1 MKKCSII
8 TIERQYASGGSE
20 IGRLAAEK
28 LGIKCYGHE
37 ILDIAAERIGMSR
50 EYLREIEE
58 SATSSM
64 LYSMIMAPNASMRT
78 TDMVPPADKLFI
90 AETEVINEI
99 ADRGESC
106 IIIGR
111 AAGHVLEEREDCLR
125 VFIYSDKDARVR
137 RAVNEYGISEKE
149 VGSVLKRYDKRRAN
163 FYNMNC
169 ALGWEDREAYDLM
182 LDSSKLGIDG
192 CVAVILAAAGNI
204 G

>member
-78 TDMVPPADKLFI
+78 ADMVPPADKLFI

-111 AAGHVLEEREDCLR
+111 AAGHILEEREDCLR

-149 VGSVLKRYDKRRAN
+149 AGSVLKRYDKRRAN

>member
-90 AETEVINEI
+90 AETEIINEI

-111 AAGHVLEEREDCLR
+111 AAGHLLEEREDCLR

>member
-111 AAGHVLEEREDCLR
+111 AAGHVLEDREDCLR

-137 RAVNEYGISEKE
+137 RAVNEYGVSEKE
-149 VGSVLKRYDKRRAN
+149 AGSVLKRYDKRRAN

>member
-64 LYSMIMAPNASMRT
+64 LYSMIMSPNASMRT

-125 VFIYSDKDARVR
+125 VFIYSDKGARVR

-149 VGSVLKRYDKRRAN
+149 AGSVLKRYDKRRAN

>member
-1 MKKCSII
+1 MKKRTII
-8 TIERQYASGGSE
+8 TIERQYASGGSR
-20 IGRLAAEK
+20 IGRMVAEK

-50 EYLREIEE
+50 EFLREIEE

-64 LYSMIMAPNASMRT
+64 LYSMIMTPGATMRA

-99 ADRGESC
+99 ADSGESC
-106 IIIGR
+106 VIIGR
-111 AAGHVLEEREDCLR
+111 AAGHILEERGDCLR
-125 VFIYSDKDARVR
+125 VFIHSNKEARIR

-169 ALGWEDREAYDLM
+169 ALGWEDREAYDVI

-192 CVAVILAAAGNI
+192 CAAIILAAAESI

>member
-149 VGSVLKRYDKRRAN
+149 AGSVLKRYDKRRAN

>member
-1 MKKCSII
+1 MKKYSII

-78 TDMVPPADKLFI
+78 ADMVPPADKLFI
-90 AETEVINEI
+90 AETEIINEI

-192 CVAVILAAAGNI
+192 CIAVILAAAGNI

>member
-90 AETEVINEI
+90 AETEIINEI

>member
-137 RAVNEYGISEKE
+137 RAVNEYGVSEKE
-149 VGSVLKRYDKRRAN
+149 AGSVLKRYDKRRAN

>member
-64 LYSMIMAPNASMRT
+64 LYSMIMSPNASMRT

-149 VGSVLKRYDKRRAN
+149 AGSVLKRYDKRRAN

>member
-111 AAGHVLEEREDCLR
+111 AAGHILEEREDCLR

-149 VGSVLKRYDKRRAN
+149 AGSVLKRYDKRRAN